1 MRLPWKLCFEQ
12 SMLSIKR
19 IYAFWQTYFCF
30 LSNVRLFTIKYIV
43 LYDEIIIYQTA
54 II

>member
-1 MRLPWKLCFEQ
+1 MLKVCFERF
-12 SMLSIKR
+12 MLSIKF
-19 IYAFWQTYFCF
+19 IYAYCQTYLCF
-30 LSNVRLFTIKYIV
+30 LLNVRLFTIKYIV

>member
-1 MRLPWKLCFEQ
+1 MTKVCFERF
-12 SMLSIKR
+12 MLSAKF
-19 IYAFWQTYFCF
+19 IYAYCQTYFCF

>member
-1 MRLPWKLCFEQ
+1 MLKVCFERF
-12 SMLSIKR
+12 MLSIKF
-19 IYAFWQTYFCF
+19 IYAYWQTYLCF
-30 LSNVRLFTIKYIV
+30 LLNVRLFTIKYIV